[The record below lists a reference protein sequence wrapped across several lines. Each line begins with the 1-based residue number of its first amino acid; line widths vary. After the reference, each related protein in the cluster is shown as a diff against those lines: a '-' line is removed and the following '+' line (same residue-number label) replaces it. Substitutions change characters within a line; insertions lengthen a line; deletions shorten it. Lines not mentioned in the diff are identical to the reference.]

1 MKKTNKDLGVSD
13 KDKIIGVKFNTTSPK
28 YKTKEYY
35 YKTDKRV
42 VKGQKIT
49 VPVENNQKAD
59 VIVSNTNYN
68 GKITRK
74 LKTY

>member
-1 MKKTNKDLGVSD
+1 MKKSD

-42 VKGQKIT
+42 VKGQKII
-49 VPVENNQKAD
+49 VEVEKNKKAD
-59 VIVSNTNYN
+59 AIVSNSNYN

-74 LKTY
+74 LKHY